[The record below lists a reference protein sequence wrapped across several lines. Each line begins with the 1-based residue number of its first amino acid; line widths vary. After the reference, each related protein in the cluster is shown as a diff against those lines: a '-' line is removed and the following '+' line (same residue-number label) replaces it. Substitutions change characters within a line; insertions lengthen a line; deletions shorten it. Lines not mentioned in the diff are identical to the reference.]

1 MKTRTMA
8 RLDLIAAETERR
20 LLDEIRRHNATLVQI
35 AQQRGVLAGYRER
48 LSESWLSGDVV
59 TAGQARRAGHFVAAS
74 RTADAQ
80 INLMEAQT
88 REQLEVALQNLAKTQ
103 AHRRGLNEAQRK
115 AALQEERAATQQQER
130 ALPWRPRPHSNGLK
144 K

>member
-35 AQQRGVLAGYRER
+35 AQQRGVLAGYRGR
-48 LSESWLSGDVV
+48 LSESWMSGDVV
-59 TAGQARRAGHFVAAS
+59 TAGQARRAGHFVGAS
-74 RTADAQ
+74 RTAETQ
-80 INLMEAQT
+80 IDLMEAQA
-88 REQLEVALQNLAKTQ
+88 RQQLDAALQNLAKTQ

-115 AALQEERAATQQQER
+115 AALQDERAAMQQQER
-130 ALPWRPRPHSNGLK
+130 ALPWRPRPDSNGLK